1 MAHLQIRPNVFDCA
15 VCHTPCNSESA
26 KHNTFHIN
34 KTWGDKA
41 EEIVMYYINKKGK
54 YKAEETTLGHK
65 YPDLTL
71 FDKSRNM
78 ASFVEVKMVSSTFMK
93 IQDKLPEA
101 KLTPSELVVLNNS
114 AIVNYS
120 KIAQKH
126 NLPIY
131 IVFIVANRPCI
142 TLNDDYKLYYQNFDV
157 IYDIYKQKKEQRS
170 YTRRIVQG
178 DQDDQGNIQNPLFK
192 VHFSINELM
201 PYKY

>member
-1 MAHLQIRPNVFDCA
+1 
-15 VCHTPCNSESA
+15 
-26 KHNTFHIN
+26 
-34 KTWGDKA
+34 
-41 EEIVMYYINKKGK
+41 
-54 YKAEETTLGHK
+54 
-65 YPDLTL
+65 
-71 FDKSRNM
+71 M

-142 TLNDDYKLYYQNFDV
+142 TRNDDYKLYYQNFDV
-157 IYDIYKQKKEQRS
+157 IYDIYKQKKKNK
-170 YTRRIVQG
+170 
-178 DQDDQGNIQNPLFK
+178 DPIQEELYKVIKTIKALKYKNPLFK
-192 VHFSINELM
+192 VHLVSMN
-201 PYKY
+201 